1 MRFRQGASFLFTLRR
16 NNPPPRH
23 KSRAN
28 TQNPSYNF
36 EFMFGLD
43 DAYVLRTLR
52 VLEVSL
58 IATAILGIVAIV
70 FPNLLGRWFAAFES
84 VLSRFAESRGRA
96 VAAIFLFVIVAR
108 LLALPFLHVPVPGI
122 HDEFSYLLMG
132 DTFAHG
138 RLANSTHPMWISF
151 ETFHV
156 NWQPAYAS
164 MYPPGQ
170 GVVLAIGELL
180 GNPWIGVVLSVAAMC
195 AAITWMLQAWL
206 PARWA
211 LLGGAMVA
219 LKLGI
224 ASYWVNGY
232 WGGAV
237 AATGGALVL
246 GAMAR
251 ITRRANVWNALW
263 LGLGIAILANSRP
276 YEGFLFCVPVAVWFM
291 WWLVGNRK
299 THDSFSTR
307 LGRVVAP
314 LTFVIALTLVWMGYY
329 NFRLT
334 ENALLLPH
342 VLNTRT
348 YHSAQPFLWQEP
360 LPALHYRNQQFEDFY
375 NGWERENYQPSL
387 SNASR
392 VTWEKIFRGGVN
404 YLWMGLLLALPG
416 VPYALRDRKM
426 LLPIV
431 ALAIVAVG
439 TFSVVWSAAHYAA
452 PITCVLLL
460 LIVQS
465 IRHLRTMKWHGRPLG
480 MALSRALMLCLL
492 FDTVFYVAHGVCDPL
507 FWPCEGD
514 PSRVAIEKKLE
525 HTPGKHLVLVRYT
538 DDEHN
543 IHDDWVYNGA
553 EIDGAKVLWAREMD
567 AEQNAKLLDYFKDR
581 KIWLVT
587 PDTDN
592 TYLEPYTPP
601 STTDE

>member
-1 MRFRQGASFLFTLRR
+1 ML
-16 NNPPPRH
+16 
-23 KSRAN
+23 
-28 TQNPSYNF
+28 
-36 EFMFGLD
+36 GLD

-52 VLEVSL
+52 VLEISL
-58 IATAILGIVAIV
+58 IVAAILGIAAVV
-70 FPNLLGRWFAAFES
+70 FPNLLGRWFAACES
-84 VLSRFAESRGRA
+84 VLSRFAEARGRT

-108 LLALPFLHVPVPGI
+108 LLALPFLHIPVPGI

-138 RLANSTHPMWISF
+138 RFANPAHPMWISF

-156 NWQPAYAS
+156 NWHPAYAS

-180 GNPWIGVVLSVAAMC
+180 GNPWFGVVLSVAVMC
-195 AAITWMLQAWL
+195 AAITWMLQGWL
-206 PARWA
+206 PSRWA

-224 ASYWVNGY
+224 ASYWINSY

-237 AATGGALVL
+237 AATGGALAL

-251 ITRRANVWNALW
+251 ITRRARLRDALW
-263 LGLGIAILANSRP
+263 LALGIAILANSRP
-276 YEGFLFCVPVAVWFM
+276 YEGFLFCAPIAIWFL
-291 WWLVGNRK
+291 WWLLGK
-299 THDSFSTR
+299 TKTRDLFHTR
-307 LGRVVAP
+307 LGRVTVP
-314 LTFVIALTLVWMGYY
+314 LAIAVALTVAWMGYY

-334 ENALLLPH
+334 GNPLLMPH

-360 LPALHYRNQQFEDFY
+360 LPALHYHNQQFEDFY
-375 NGWERENYQPSL
+375 NNWERENYSPSTTGAL
-387 SNASR
+387 R

-404 YLWMGLLLALPG
+404 YFWIGLLLLVPG

-426 LLPIV
+426 RLPLV
-431 ALAIVAVG
+431 VLATVLIGV
-439 TFSVVWSAAHYAA
+439 FIVVWSAAHYAA
-452 PITCVLLL
+452 PITCVLFL
-460 LIVQS
+460 LIVQAV
-465 IRHLRTMKWHGRPLG
+465 RHLRTMRWRGRPIG
-480 MALSRALMLCLL
+480 IALSRALILCLVI
-492 FDTVFYVAHGVCDPL
+492 DTSVLVARGICDPL

-514 PSRVAIEKKLE
+514 PSRAAIEKTLD
-525 HTPGKHLVLVRYT
+525 HTPGKHLIPVRDT
-538 DDEHN
+538 DDHN

-553 EIDGAKVLWAREMD
+553 EIDGAKVLWARELD

-601 STTDE
+601 AQVTGDQ